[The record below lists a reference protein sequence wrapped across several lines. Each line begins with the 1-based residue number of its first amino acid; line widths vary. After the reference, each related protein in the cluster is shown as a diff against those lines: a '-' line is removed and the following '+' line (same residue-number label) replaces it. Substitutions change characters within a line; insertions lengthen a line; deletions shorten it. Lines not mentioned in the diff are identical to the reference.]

1 MTLTWRIGHIAGAI
15 IIALTLVLT
24 LCGATLAPHDPRE
37 RHTVLRVAEGYISP
51 PFPIG
56 TDGFWLGSDQYG
68 RDLLSRL
75 LAGTQPTMLTIAVA
89 TTLRLLIGSIVGVLL
104 AFGGHWS
111 RRCLQPLQTFTLTV
125 PVLLSALFVLAVGG
139 SSAGVGIFIVAM
151 SWGGWGEVS
160 QQVAHVGHTLKR
172 QAVYEAAVS
181 GGSTTMTIVMRHMLR
196 LVAPLLP
203 VIIVNELS
211 TTLILLA
218 ALGFL
223 GFYVGGTAWII
234 VAGDAVPV
242 GARSADY
249 AELGQLLAT
258 SYERMLHP
266 EGLIV
271 VGIYVGII
279 TLGIQL
285 VLDLLRQ
292 QSTQLPQARAHTWVD
307 GLTFR
312 VESGLIR
319 ASQWR
324 VLPLVS
330 TGAIVVGASLLIA
343 YQQWPAPS
351 ASVTQPAP
359 VIMNAR
365 QPWGHVHGDAAQSY
379 RGQIPSGLPAA
390 QLLTMAPEPLSG
402 GGVVA
407 NDGSVVH
414 YGERSLLIYTPA
426 GTWQQIPVK
435 YPFVGTPSLTSQG
448 EIVTVGVQGLIRHY
462 TLQGEIVREYGTASR
477 AQATAGAVIMD
488 DDTVIVTVV
497 DRLEAFKD
505 GALQWRTPAIAN
517 YAEYP
522 AVLAPDGSLVFL
534 GATAFD
540 SSDGGRLPAFG
551 VETGPQFENPTFV
564 SGADGFVYHRVGH
577 HLYALQVSQLQSTVI
592 ADLGWEANRVTLFYP
607 DQSGVSVRGTA
618 WHTYTG
624 YGNQALLVWV
634 PRVGDPHHVPIP
646 ADWRV
651 MVSDDDARIIGCTPQ
666 RCSAYHIGE
675 ATPLWTYE
683 TNTTYGDILG
693 ISALPTGLLI
703 THTHA
708 LIWVGEYPYHETFKE
723 R

>member
-1 MTLTWRIGHIAGAI
+1 
-15 IIALTLVLT
+15 
-24 LCGATLAPHDPRE
+24 
-37 RHTVLRVAEGYISP
+37 
-51 PFPIG
+51 
-56 TDGFWLGSDQYG
+56 
-68 RDLLSRL
+68 
-75 LAGTQPTMLTIAVA
+75 
-89 TTLRLLIGSIVGVLL
+89 
-104 AFGGHWS
+104 
-111 RRCLQPLQTFTLTV
+111 
-125 PVLLSALFVLAVGG
+125 
-139 SSAGVGIFIVAM
+139 
-151 SWGGWGEVS
+151 
-160 QQVAHVGHTLKR
+160 
-172 QAVYEAAVS
+172 
-181 GGSTTMTIVMRHMLR
+181 
-196 LVAPLLP
+196 
-203 VIIVNELS
+203 
-211 TTLILLA
+211 
-218 ALGFL
+218 
-223 GFYVGGTAWII
+223 
-234 VAGDAVPV
+234 
-242 GARSADY
+242 
-249 AELGQLLAT
+249 
-258 SYERMLHP
+258 
-266 EGLIV
+266 
-271 VGIYVGII
+271 
-279 TLGIQL
+279 
-285 VLDLLRQ
+285 
-292 QSTQLPQARAHTWVD
+292 
-307 GLTFR
+307 
-312 VESGLIR
+312 
-319 ASQWR
+319 
-324 VLPLVS
+324 
-330 TGAIVVGASLLIA
+330 
-343 YQQWPAPS
+343 
-351 ASVTQPAP
+351 
-359 VIMNAR
+359 
-365 QPWGHVHGDAAQSY
+365 
-379 RGQIPSGLPAA
+379 
-390 QLLTMAPEPLSG
+390 MAPEPLSG

-540 SSDGGRLPAFG
+540 SSDGGRLPDFG

-577 HLYALQVSQLQSTVI
+577 HLYALQVSQLQSTVV
-592 ADLGWEANRVTLFYP
+592 ADIGWEANRVTLFYP
-607 DQSGVSVRGTA
+607 DQSGVAVNGTA

-634 PRVGDPHHVPIP
+634 PRVGAPHHVPIP

-651 MVSDDDARIIGCTPQ
+651 MVSDDDARILGCTPQ

-708 LIWVGEYPYHETFKE
+708 LIWVGDSPYPTNRPVK
-723 R
+723 